1 MSFSRAMGS
10 EQNSQGMSVSSG
22 GEGDF
27 LLTAAGIRDD
37 AVVLLSNDS
46 EDTWKKEMFS

>member
-1 MSFSRAMGS
+1 MGS

-27 LLTAAGIRDD
+27 LLTAEGIRDD
-37 AVVLLSNDS
+37 SALLSNDS
-46 EDTWKKEMFS
+46 EDT

>member
-1 MSFSRAMGS
+1 MSFRRAMGS

-27 LLTAAGIRDD
+27 LLTAASAGFRDD
-37 AVVLLSNDS
+37 PVLLSNDS
-46 EDTWKKEMFS
+46 EDT

>member
-37 AVVLLSNDS
+37 AVPLSNDS

>member
-1 MSFSRAMGS
+1 MSFRRAMGS

-37 AVVLLSNDS
+37 AVLMSNDS
-46 EDTWKKEMFS
+46 EDT